1 MLTMSSNDSIRPIAS
16 NRKARHLY
24 NLLDEMEVGV
34 ELLGTEVKSLRGGQ
48 CSLQEAYVRI
58 KGNELWLVGAHIPE
72 YAFGNRSNHAP
83 TRERKLLAQRRQIDR
98 WSKAVREKGVT
109 IVPLDLYFKGA
120 LIKAN
125 IALARGK
132 RLHDKRSKQREVDAK
147 REMDRAQSRRR

>member
-58 KGNELWLVGAHIPE
+58 KSNELWLVGAHIPE

-83 TRERKLLAQRRQIDR
+83 ARERKLLAQRRQIDR

-125 IALARGK
+125 ISLARGK

-147 REMDRAQSRRR
+147 REMDRAQNRRR

>member
-1 MLTMSSNDSIRPIAS
+1 MPSNDSIRPIAS

-24 NLLDEMEVGV
+24 TLLDELEVGV
-34 ELLGTEVKSLRGGQ
+34 ELEGTEVKSLRGGQ

-58 KGNELWLVGAHIPE
+58 RAGELWLIGAHIPE
-72 YAFGNRSNHAP
+72 YAFGNRTNHAP

-120 LIKAN
+120 LIKVN

-132 RLHDKRSKQREVDAK
+132 RIHDKRSKQRELDAK
-147 REMDRAQSRRR
+147 REMDRAQGRRR

>member
-1 MLTMSSNDSIRPIAS
+1 MIVMSADDPIRPIVS

-24 NLLDEMEVGV
+24 NLLDELEVGI
-34 ELLGTEVKSLRGGQ
+34 ELEGTEVKSLRGGQ

-58 KGNELWLVGAHIPE
+58 RGGELWLVGAHIPE
-72 YAFGNRSNHAP
+72 YVFGNRSNHAP
-83 TRERKLLAQRRQIDR
+83 TRDRKLLAQRRQIER

-109 IVPLDLYFKGA
+109 IVPLDLYFKGS

-132 RLHDKRSKQREVDAK
+132 KIHDKRAKQREMDAK
-147 REMDRAQSRRR
+147 REMDRVRGRRR

>member
-1 MLTMSSNDSIRPIAS
+1 MIAMSADAPIRPIAS

-24 NLLDEMEVGV
+24 SLLDELEVGI
-34 ELLGTEVKSLRGGQ
+34 ELEGTEVKSLRGGQ

-58 KGNELWLVGAHIPE
+58 RGGELWLVGAHIPE
-72 YAFGNRSNHAP
+72 YAFGNRTNHAP
-83 TRERKLLAQRRQIDR
+83 TRERKLLAQRRQIER

-109 IVPLDLYFKGA
+109 IVPLDLYFKGS

-132 RLHDKRSKQREVDAK
+132 KVHDKRAKQREMDDK
-147 REMDRAQSRRR
+147 REMDRARGRRR

>member
-24 NLLDEMEVGV
+24 NLLDEMEVGI

>member
-1 MLTMSSNDSIRPIAS
+1 MSSNDSIRPIAS

>member
-58 KGNELWLVGAHIPE
+58 KGNELWPVGAHIPE

-125 IALARGK
+125 ISLARGK

-147 REMDRAQSRRR
+147 REMDRAQNRRR